1 MESENTNSPNAAQRA
16 WLWFKGLGRL
26 GKALVIVGLLFVLAV
41 IAPIS
46 DEPEPQP
53 VAQVTV
59 EQEDD
64 SQAKV
69 EEAER
74 KAAEAEERAAEA
86 ERKAEE
92 AEAAAEETET
102 TAEDEAEEARRAERA
117 EERAEESKRIA
128 AEKKAAQEA
137 EESAAAEEAEKAAA
151 EEKAAKAA
159 EEKAAAEAA
168 AEEDTTDRDIQLMA
182 MEFAWNDASYEDQ
195 ELMCM
200 GILLDEEA
208 MIDSFLEGAD
218 GSAYALTRDDISNF
232 FHSKCYN

>member
-1 MESENTNSPNAAQRA
+1 MENENTNSPNAAKRA

-26 GKALVIVGLLFVLAV
+26 GKALVIVGLLFVLAM
-41 IAPIS
+41 IAPTS

-53 VAQVTV
+53 VAQAAV

-74 KAAEAEERAAEA
+74 KAAEA
-86 ERKAEE
+86 
-92 AEAAAEETET
+92 
-102 TAEDEAEEARRAERA
+102 
-117 EERAEESKRIA
+117 
-128 AEKKAAQEA
+128 AEKKAAEEA
-137 EESAAAEEAEKAAA
+137 AAAEEAERAA
-151 EEKAAKAA
+151 EKAA

-182 MEFAWNDASYEDQ
+182 MELAWNDASYEDQ
-195 ELMCM
+195 ELMCV

-208 MIDSFLEGAD
+208 MIDSLLEGAD
-218 GSAYALTRDDISNF
+218 GSAYALTRDDISDF
-232 FHSKCYN
+232 FHSKCTN

>member
-1 MESENTNSPNAAQRA
+1 MENENTSSPNPAQRA

-26 GKALVIVGLLFVLAV
+26 GKALVIVGLLFVLAMIV
-41 IAPIS
+41 PNS
-46 DEPEPQP
+46 NEPEPQP

-74 KAAEAEERAAEA
+74 NAAEA

-92 AEAAAEETET
+92 A
-102 TAEDEAEEARRAERA
+102 
-117 EERAEESKRIA
+117 
-128 AEKKAAQEA
+128 AEKQ
-137 EESAAAEEAEKAAA
+137 AA
-151 EEKAAKAA
+151 EEKAAEEKKAA
-159 EEKAAAEAA
+159 DEKAAAEAA
-168 AEEDTTDRDIQLMA
+168 AEEDTTDRDVQLMA
-182 MEFAWNDASYEDQ
+182 MEWAWNDASYEDQ

-218 GSAYALTRDDISNF
+218 GSAYALTRDDILNF
-232 FHSKCYN
+232 FHSKCTN

>member
-41 IAPIS
+41 IVPTS

-137 EESAAAEEAEKAAA
+137 EKAAAEKKAAEEAA
-151 EEKAAKAA
+151 AA

-182 MEFAWNDASYEDQ
+182 LEFAWNDSSYEDQ

-200 GILLDEEA
+200 GMLLDEEA

-218 GSAYALTRDDISNF
+218 GSAYALTRDDILNF
-232 FHSKCYN
+232 FNSKCTN